1 MPNTGGSDVDPHVP
15 LMEAGLDSLGAVEL
29 RSALS
34 SAFNVELPATLTF
47 DHPTIAAL
55 GRHLAAIAQPLVD
68 QVHSAFLVVIPHIG
82 CRCTAGIKAR
92 RFFALVGIILCRN
105 EADSLQ

>member
-1 MPNTGGSDVDPHVP
+1 MEAITAEVATLVKRQIGSDVDPHVP

-55 GRHLAAIAQPLVD
+55 GRHLAAIAQPMGD
-68 QVHSAFLVVIPHIG
+68 QVL
-82 CRCTAGIKAR
+82 
-92 RFFALVGIILCRN
+92 
-105 EADSLQ
+105 ADLTFWNCL